1 MKKLAFAL
9 LMAAA
14 SLAPA
19 AVINVEFKFTPFV
32 GNPAKDEKVTTV
44 PGKADVFINNVPF
57 AEQDV
62 QKENCRS
69 SSMNTKWGPQ
79 FGCR

>member
-32 GNPAKDEKVTTV
+32 GDPAKDDKVTTV
-44 PGKADVFINNVPF
+44 PGKAAIFINNVPIRG
-57 AEQDV
+57 AGGAQ
-62 QKENCRS
+62 R
-69 SSMNTKWGPQ
+69 
-79 FGCR
+79 